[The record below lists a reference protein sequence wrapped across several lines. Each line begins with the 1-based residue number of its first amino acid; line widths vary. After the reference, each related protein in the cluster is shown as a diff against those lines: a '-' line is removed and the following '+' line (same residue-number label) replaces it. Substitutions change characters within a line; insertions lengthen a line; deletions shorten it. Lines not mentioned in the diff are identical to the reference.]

1 VVGVEAERRGAAVAR
16 LRSRLSPFSAFDA
29 GITTAGVVVMAI
41 VAAAWWQSPVLHL
54 PLLAAVPVV
63 AIMAAFPLK
72 IMRPAGDVEI
82 GFDFGVLIFLLLV
95 APAPEA
101 MGLWILGTALSQ
113 GTNGK
118 VAATRLFNF
127 GLVTFNGWVSLLV
140 VNGFAPGGR
149 TGPRELAVVVA
160 ACTAYFVIDLLIT
173 GCSLALVD
181 GAPLRE
187 TLYDNSA
194 LLSLMCFVGIQSLGY
209 IAVFVYRTEPW
220 LMPLLAAPLITLLVS
235 VRAFRRAN
243 TAAVLMS
250 GLFDGAVS
258 AHTAATPGEVEHVLL
273 AQVRRVLRCPIAEV
287 RPTAPGPGDIGF
299 PLPVDGEERWLVAPA
314 RATGTMY
321 DEQDRRALA
330 MLGSIAAESMAR
342 VQLANEMA
350 HVARHDPLTGLPNRA
365 LFNDRVAHALGTRRR
380 HNRPLAVLFC
390 DLDGFKS
397 VNDQFGH
404 EAGDELLSVVGNRLR
419 GCLRPGDTVARLG
432 GDEFAVLLDELI
444 DVAAAREVSE
454 RIIAAVRQPAAVLGH
469 ETGIGVSIGIAL
481 HTGREDPEE
490 LLRNADLAMYR
501 AKALGK
507 NRYELFEPSMHLRV
521 IERLE
526 LETEL
531 RKAMQLDQLRLAYQ
545 PVVALRTGVVTGFE
559 ALLRWHHP
567 VHGVV
572 DPTRFIGIAED
583 NGLIGPIGE
592 WVLQRAYADAC
603 GWSATTGRPLS
614 IGVNVS
620 GRQLADGALLDQV
633 TGLGTADT
641 PDVGL
646 ILEIT
651 ESVLVGDDEQSI
663 AVLGAL
669 RDAGV
674 RLAIDDFGTGY
685 SSIGYLRH
693 LPIDILKIDRSFV
706 GGIALGG
713 RLAALVDAI
722 LAMGRSLELTMVA
735 EGIEQIG
742 QVAAL
747 RGIGC
752 ELGQGYLFARPMP
765 AADIEDFL
773 AASPLDVA
781 PELARLTPR
790 QPAKATARRTA
801 GTLLT

>member
-1 VVGVEAERRGAAVAR
+1 VVGVESERRGAAFAR
-16 LRSRLSPFSAFDA
+16 LRSLLHPFSAFDA
-29 GITTAGVVVMAI
+29 GITVAGVVVTII
-41 VAAAWWQSPVLHL
+41 VAASWWQSRELH
-54 PLLAAVPVV
+54 PHLLAAVPVV

-82 GFDFGVLIFLLLV
+82 GFDFGVLVFLLLV

-101 MGLWILGTALSQ
+101 LGLWILGTALSQ
-113 GTNGK
+113 ATNGK
-118 VAATRLFNF
+118 IAATRLFNF
-127 GLVTFNGWVSLLV
+127 GLVSVNGWLTLLIIH
-140 VNGFAPGGR
+140 GLAPGQR

-160 ACTAYFVIDLLIT
+160 ACTAYFVFDLLVT

-181 GAPLRE
+181 GAPLRT
-187 TLYDNSA
+187 TLFDSSA
-194 LLSLMCFVGIQSLGY
+194 PLSLMCFVGIESLGY
-209 IAVFVYRTEPW
+209 IAVFLYRTEPW
-220 LMPLLAAPLITLLVS
+220 LMPLLAAPLVTVLVC
-235 VRAFRRAN
+235 VGAFRRAN
-243 TAAVLMS
+243 TAAVLLS
-250 GLFDGAVS
+250 GLLDGAVS
-258 AHTAATPGEVEHVLL
+258 AHTAATAREVEQVLV
-273 AQVRRVLRCPIAEV
+273 AQVRRVLRCPSAEV
-287 RPTAPGPGDIGF
+287 RRTAPRPGDLGVA
-299 PLPVDGEERWLVAPA
+299 LPPDGDEECWLIAPA
-314 RATGTMY
+314 RPTGTFY
-321 DEQDRRALA
+321 DEQDRRALE

-342 VQLANEMA
+342 VQLANEMV
-350 HVARHDPLTGLPNRA
+350 HVARHDSLTGLPNRA
-365 LFNDRVAHALGTRRR
+365 LFNDRVAHAISSRRR
-380 HNRPLAVLFC
+380 DNRPVAVLFC

-397 VNDQFGH
+397 INDQYGH
-404 EAGDELLSVVGNRLR
+404 EAGDELLSVVGRRLR
-419 GCLRPGDTVARLG
+419 GCIRPGDTVARLG
-432 GDEFAVLLDELI
+432 GDEFAVLLGEMI
-444 DVAAAREVSE
+444 DPAAAREVSE
-454 RIIAAVRQPAAVLGH
+454 RIIDAVRRPATLLGH
-469 ETGIGVSIGIAL
+469 EVGIGVSIGIAL
-481 HTGREDPEE
+481 HAGSEDAEA

-507 NRYELFEPSMHLRV
+507 NRYEVFEPSMHLRV

-531 RKAMQLDQLRLAYQ
+531 RKALALDQLRLVYQ
-545 PVVALRTGVVTGFE
+545 PVVALRTGLVTGFE
-559 ALLRWHHP
+559 SLLRWHHP

-572 DPTRFIGIAED
+572 DPSRFIGIAED

-592 WVLQRAYADAC
+592 WVLQQAYDDAC
-603 GWSATTGRPLS
+603 RWSATFGQPLS

-620 GRQLADGALLDQV
+620 GRQLADGALVEQV
-633 TGLGTADT
+633 ARLRTADT
-641 PDVGL
+641 PDVRL

-685 SSIGYLRH
+685 SSIGYLHR

-722 LAMGRSLELTMVA
+722 LAMGRSLDLTMVA

-765 AADIEDFL
+765 ASEVEAFL

-781 PELARLTPR
+781 PELTRLTPR
-790 QPAKATARRTA
+790 HPADATVRRTA
-801 GTLLT
+801 RLT